1 MSYELVI
8 TARNMEVTDRIR
20 EYINKK
26 VSKLDRH
33 LGDIDEIKVDLAFV
47 KSVRSTTDRNVAQ
60 ITSRGKGFILR
71 SEERSE
77 EIFAAFDVALEKM
90 QRQIERYKGKRQK
103 SRIDKSSSLKY
114 MNPMDELENSGD
126 SPVIARKKEFELIPM
141 SEEESLEQMKLLA
154 HENFFIFFNIDRNAI
169 NVLYKRRDGT
179 YGIIEPT
186 IRKS

>member
-90 QRQIERYKGKRQK
+90 QRI
-103 SRIDKSSSLKY
+103 
-114 MNPMDELENSGD
+114 
-126 SPVIARKKEFELIPM
+126 
-141 SEEESLEQMKLLA
+141 
-154 HENFFIFFNIDRNAI
+154 
-169 NVLYKRRDGT
+169 
-179 YGIIEPT
+179 
-186 IRKS
+186 